1 MLEKGM
7 SGGGDL
13 LVCPSEPRKEAW
25 AGSRKEPRG
34 RQASFLPGVQGAQ
47 ERKQLALERASGS
60 ISLRESR
67 VLVRTEWW
75 REHS

>member
-7 SGGGDL
+7 SGGADL

-25 AGSRKEPRG
+25 AGSRQEPRG
-34 RQASFLPGVQGAQ
+34 RQAAFLPRVQGAQ

-67 VLVRTEWW
+67 VLGRTEWW